1 MRINSD
7 ELIDDI
13 DDLLRPDEKRI
24 VIWQKLGEK
33 HCRITFFDKEALNQD
48 KEREQERKKDM
59 LFSIVY
65 KTDNDL
71 VIVHCNT
78 DHQLALSICLAL
90 FKKGLDVRCFGHDD
104 QGVTK
109 RIIFDTTVCGFC
121 EFVKNLQNI
130 ANELNLTLSLNDNPL
145 GNYNEGYLLVRMKE
159 ASGRAKIVGILINPG
174 GIFRVTIL
182 DGSIDFSYLISKM
195 NKINN
200 RLVIRETIST
210 NTGKKVVTRYNY
222 CH

>member
-7 ELIDDI
+7 ELIDCI
-13 DDLLRPDEKRI
+13 YELLSPNEKRI
-24 VIWQKLGEK
+24 VVWQKLGEK
-33 HCRITFFDKEALNQD
+33 HCRVTFFDKEALDQK
-48 KEREQERKKDM
+48 KEKEQERKRDM
-59 LFSIVY
+59 LFSIVC
-65 KTDNDL
+65 KADNDL

-90 FKKGLDVRCFGHDD
+90 LKKGLDVRCFGHDD

-109 RIIFDTTVCGFC
+109 RIIFDTTVCDFC
-121 EFVKNLQNI
+121 EFVNNLQNI
-130 ANELNLTLSLNDNPL
+130 ANELNLALSLNDNPL

-159 ASGRAKIVGILINPG
+159 ANGRAKIIGILINPG

-200 RLVIRETIST
+200 RLIIRETIST
-210 NTGKKVVTRYNY
+210 YTGKKVVTRYNY